1 MAPLVMAAPSTQIRR
16 RRRSRWT
23 IVRFAVA
30 VIAAAAFLVPLLLAA
45 MGGLKNNGELVQSPL
60 ALPTH
65 PKWSNYGN
73 ILQASSFWLLMRNSV
88 IVLVLVTAGVLVA
101 STLAAFLFARLDFK
115 GKNLLFGFFMLGLL
129 FPIAVAVLPLFV
141 TLRTL
146 HLTDSLTGVVLVE
159 IAFGIPGN
167 ILLLRS
173 FFVRTVPKE
182 IEEAAYVDGCGEIGF
197 FWRILLPMSRPAIAA
212 VGVLTMVV
220 SWNTYFLPLL
230 VLNNAKKWTLPLG
243 VGQFQGEHGT
253 DWPSIMA
260 FVTLSIVPAIVFYLF
275 AERHLVAGLTA
286 GAVKG

>member
-1 MAPLVMAAPSTQIRR
+1 MTATLTTSDVRLRKRPRNP
-16 RRRSRWT
+16 WT
-23 IVRFAVA
+23 TVRFVVA
-30 VIAAAAFLVPLLLAA
+30 ALAAAAFLVPLVLAA
-45 MGGLKNNGELVQSPL
+45 LGGLKNNGELIQNPL
-60 ALPTH
+60 ALPAH

-73 ILQASSFWLLMRNSV
+73 ILKTSSFWMLLRNSAV
-88 IVLVLVTAGVLVA
+88 VVVLVTAGVVVS
-101 STLAAFLFARLDFK
+101 STMAAFLFARLNFR

-141 TLRTL
+141 TLRSL

-159 IAFGIPGN
+159 IAFGVPGN
-167 ILLLRS
+167 LLLLRS
-173 FFVRTVPKE
+173 FFVRTVPRE
-182 IEEAAYVDGCGEIGF
+182 IEEAAYIDGCSELGF
-197 FWRILLPMSRPAIAA
+197 FWRILLPMSRPAIVA

-220 SWNTYFLPLL
+220 SWNMYFLPLL
-230 VLNNAKKWTLPLG
+230 VLNNTSKWTLPLG

-260 FVTLSIVPAIVFYLF
+260 FVTLSIIPAIVFYLF